1 MHLNFTHDS
10 DVMLLALILIAAP
23 IVFFAYAYLIY
34 PVILWVLSRRR
45 PTAPRL
51 PDPPQWPFITI
62 TVPSYNEEARLRA
75 TLESLLQLDYP
86 AERRQILVISDASTD
101 RTDEIATEFA
111 SRGVDLL
118 RLPTRLGKTAA
129 ENAAGRILRGDIVV
143 NTDASIRILP
153 HSLKALIRVFQDPTV
168 GVASGRDMS
177 VGDETVEGNGTESG
191 YVGYEMWVRS
201 LETRLGGIVGA
212 SGCFYGF
219 RRSIHDTN
227 FPDALSRDFA
237 CALIAREHGF
247 RAVSVDEAVCV
258 VPRAASLS
266 AEFRRK
272 IRTMSRGIET
282 LWYKRHLMNPFRY
295 GGFAAMLV
303 SHKLA
308 RWLVYLAL
316 PGALLGLLLLST
328 QSRWA
333 AGVLAAVAFVCVLG
347 VLGMRWPANRRV
359 PAFVAIPGFAL
370 ASNLAGVLAWLR
382 VFRRE
387 HSAQWEPTRRPA

>member
-1 MHLNFTHDS
+1 MI
-10 DVMLLALILIAAP
+10 LLAWVLVAAP
-23 IVFFAYAYLIY
+23 VAFFAYAYVAY
-34 PVILWVLSRRR
+34 PIILWVLSRRR
-45 PTAPRL
+45 PSASTL
-51 PDPPQWPFITI
+51 GDPPQWPFITI
-62 TVPSYNEEARLRA
+62 TVPSYNEEARLRS
-75 TLESLLQLDYP
+75 TLESLLALDYP
-86 AERRQILVISDASTD
+86 ADRRQILVISDASTD
-101 RTDEIATEFA
+101 RTDDIAREFA
-111 SRGVDLL
+111 PSGVELL
-118 RLPTRLGKTAA
+118 RLPVRLGKTAA
-129 ENAAGRILRGDIVV
+129 ENAGGRILKGDIVV

-153 HSLKALIRVFQDPTV
+153 HSLKALLRVFQDPTV
-168 GVASGRDMS
+168 GVASGRDIS
-177 VGDETVEGNGTESG
+177 AGNETVEGNGAESG

-212 SGCFYGF
+212 SGCFYAF
-219 RRSIHDTN
+219 RREIHDTN

-237 CALIAREHGF
+237 CALMAQEHGL

-258 VPRAASLS
+258 VPRAASLN

-282 LWYKRHLMNPFRY
+282 LWYKRHLMNPARH
-295 GGFAAMLV
+295 GRFAAMLL

-316 PGALLGLLLLST
+316 PTAVLGLVVLSA
-328 QSRWA
+328 QSRIA
-333 AGVLAAVAFVCVLG
+333 LGVLIALVLACALG
-347 VLGMRWPANRRV
+347 ALGMRWPAGRRV
-359 PAFVAIPGFAL
+359 PTVVAIPGFAL